1 MIPLG
6 APPDRGPSWFGFPTT
21 VRAEAGIARDAV
33 TGCRGSRGVRTRV
46 LFGGDLT
53 RQPAYATVLFRTIG
67 DLRVADRI
75 MRDRSWV
82 GVVSGPDHQRL
93 DHVVVQIVE
102 ATRSGGAGAHVRPD
116 QAARAKATT
125 RPRT

>member
-1 MIPLG
+1 M
-6 APPDRGPSWFGFPTT
+6 AH
-21 VRAEAGIARDAV
+21 DAV

-46 LFGGDLT
+46 LFGGGLP
-53 RQPAYATVLFRTIG
+53 RQPASATVLFRTIG
-67 DLRVADRI
+67 DLRAAGCI

-82 GVVSGPDHQRL
+82 GVISGPDHERL
-93 DHVVVQIVE
+93 DHVVVQSVE

-116 QAARAKATT
+116 QAAGTKATL